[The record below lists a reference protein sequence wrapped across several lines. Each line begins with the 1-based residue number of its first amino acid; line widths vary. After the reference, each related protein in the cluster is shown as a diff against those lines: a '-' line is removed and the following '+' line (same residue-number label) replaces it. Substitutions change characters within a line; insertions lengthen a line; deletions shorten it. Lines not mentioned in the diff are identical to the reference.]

1 MIAFKENTKA
11 GLRPHKK
18 VKQVCISCLEEK
30 THPRKIGIPLTNH
43 KCQTA
48 AAGDM
53 HQDKQKDHTRAQPVP
68 ERSEHNL

>member
-1 MIAFKENTKA
+1 MVVFKESRKA
-11 GLRPHKK
+11 GLRPHDR
-18 VKQVCISCLEEK
+18 VKQVYMSCLEEK
-30 THPRKIGIPLTNH
+30 VHLRKIGIPLTSH

-53 HQDKQKDHTRAQPVP
+53 HQDKQKDHARAQPVP